1 MSINPKYKN
10 QVCYGSEII
19 ITDREKYSSVITGM
33 EIINLIKTK
42 YPANFELKKGINRLW
57 GNAEFIDQISTE
69 NKDGL
74 FRLPLEKFNRI
85 SKRYWLY
92 D

>member
-1 MSINPKYKN
+1 
-10 QVCYGSEII
+10 V
-19 ITDREKYSSVITGM
+19 VTGM

-42 YPANFELKKGINRLW
+42 YPTNFELKKGINRLW

-74 FRLPLEKFNRI
+74 FRLPLEKFKRI
-85 SKRYWLY
+85 SKQYWLY